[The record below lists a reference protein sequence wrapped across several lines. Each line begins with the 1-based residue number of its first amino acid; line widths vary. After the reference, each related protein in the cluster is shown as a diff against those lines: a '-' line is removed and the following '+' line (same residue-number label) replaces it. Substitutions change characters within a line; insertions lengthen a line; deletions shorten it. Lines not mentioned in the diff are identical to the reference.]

1 MSAVPGHIQ
10 LAASSSGNAPNSH
23 INRNT
28 PNNAEVS
35 SHSHSLS
42 PLEPLSHALSRDSR
56 ISLPDEARQ
65 YIANMVDS
73 PAGSPQPGASFTHRP
88 HPPSSLSRIH
98 EAEEHRTPNH
108 PTPQGTNGQA
118 AASSS
123 SVGSEFLD
131 LDGEDEDDNTVDS
144 VIESRNAL
152 DPPGDEY
159 DLDRKDS
166 LVDKIDKHAVVDDF
180 PLPPTSASQRA
191 NLSPATETD
200 ASLAERSDS
209 PQTFAS
215 SSSSLQ
221 HNPNLTKARP
231 SESYTASSNLSFRA
245 LPLLAAD
252 LARTNVQV
260 ISSSVRPNDR
270 GKDVVSFVALVSPG
284 NSKEPWRIEKLYP
297 DVLSLDHRIRSL
309 AGRNASKKIGNLPEP
324 KLWRDHAP
332 AKVDQRKAALETY
345 LYSLVH
351 LPIKDTHEIIAFLT
365 SDIVRE
371 AHKPV
376 MQPGHKEGYLTK
388 RGKNFGGWKSR
399 FFVLQGPVLEYYESR
414 GGAHLG
420 SINVTGAQIGR
431 QQKTTDKTPSADDD
445 KEFRHAFLIVEAKK
459 GPSGNH
465 ARHVLCAE
473 SDAERDNWVDMLVRY
488 FTGAYE
494 EEASSVGSS
503 PSTPRKAPTR
513 NLSKDNIQLT
523 KGSGPPLPQVQ
534 SDGNSAKFLASG
546 VGSSNERGSSP
557 SDPSSASET
566 ERTHKHDLVPPPRES
581 LDAGSPASEFR
592 ANSSLS
598 HYNEQEDVD
607 RRLTSIDAERSKA
620 SAEPLQSVP
629 ERGESPEKLES
640 RSKISRPINGAPIPS
655 GFKFGA
661 KDTHEAS
668 PSPSDRREKAKSR
681 SFWGFGKP
689 SDKPNS
695 PAVYVPRAV
704 FNISLEDSL
713 SVAQVAGLPAIVF
726 RCIKYLESKKA
737 DQEEGIYRLSGS
749 SAVIKSLRDRF
760 NSEGDLDLLAS
771 DEYWDLHAIAGLLKS
786 YLRELPTSILTRDL
800 HLRFLAVIDFSD
812 SQERI
817 KELSQLIASLPIANY
832 TLLRALTAHLIL
844 IVQNANV
851 NKMTMRNVGI
861 VFSPTLGIPA
871 GVFSLMLGEFNR
883 VFNVNESGSMDESVA
898 GGAVPVIRRN
908 SKQYS
913 EAAADE
919 LLGIS
924 GRTLPVTT
932 EEGHSDT
939 DGLSNNEERR
949 VDTSEDQ
956 GVDSSNTSP
965 PASSHQHLGV
975 PNTPTGPSA
984 QSSSKAQN
992 AAASRGLNIATGA
1005 RTNHQGRPIGLPSS
1019 PRPPH
1024 TPDTPP
1030 QNPSTVSSAGYC

>member
-1 MSAVPGHIQ
+1 
-10 LAASSSGNAPNSH
+10 
-23 INRNT
+23 
-28 PNNAEVS
+28 
-35 SHSHSLS
+35 
-42 PLEPLSHALSRDSR
+42 
-56 ISLPDEARQ
+56 
-65 YIANMVDS
+65 MVDS
-73 PAGSPQPGASFTHRP
+73 PAGSPQPGASFPHRQ
-88 HPPSSLSRIH
+88 HPPSSLSRVH
-98 EAEEHRTPNH
+98 EAEEHQTTVHSEP
-108 PTPQGTNGQA
+108 PGTNAQA
-118 AASSS
+118 ATSSS
-123 SVGSEFLD
+123 SVSSAFLD
-131 LDGEDEDDNTVDS
+131 LDDDDEDVEQPL
-144 VIESRNAL
+144 IGLESTH
-152 DPPGDEY
+152 DPLRDEY
-159 DLDRKDS
+159 DSDRKDS
-166 LVDKIDKHAVVDDF
+166 LLDNLNKHTVVDDF
-180 PLPPTSASQRA
+180 PLPPTSSSQRA
-191 NLSPATETD
+191 DSPSATETD
-200 ASLAERSDS
+200 AAVVERSDS

-221 HNPNLTKARP
+221 HNPNTLVKARP
-231 SESYTASSNLSFRA
+231 SQSHTASSTLSFRA

-252 LARTNVQV
+252 LARTKVQV

-284 NSKEPWRIEKLYP
+284 SSKEPWRIEKLYP

-309 AGRNASKKIGNLPEP
+309 AGRNGSKKIGNLPEP
-324 KLWRDHAP
+324 KLWKDHAP

-473 SDAERDNWVDMLVRY
+473 SDTERDNWVDMLVRY
-488 FTGAYE
+488 FTGTYE
-494 EEASSVGSS
+494 EEASSMGSS
-503 PSTPRKAPTR
+503 LSAQRKAPIR
-513 NLSKDNIQLT
+513 NMSKDNIQLP
-523 KGSGPPLPQVQ
+523 KSSGIPLSQIQ
-534 SDGNSAKFLASG
+534 SDGNSTKFVASG
-546 VGSSNERGSSP
+546 LGSANERGSSP

-566 ERTHKHDLVPPPRES
+566 ERTHKHDLAPPPRES
-581 LDAGSPASEFR
+581 LDTASPASEFR

-598 HYNEQEDVD
+598 HYTEQDDVD
-607 RRLTSIDAERSKA
+607 RRMTSIDAERSKV

-629 ERGESPEKLES
+629 ERGESPDKLES

-661 KDTHEAS
+661 KDPHEAS

-689 SDKPNS
+689 NDKPSS

-800 HLRFLAVIDFSD
+800 HLRFLAVIDFSN

-883 VFNVNESGSMDESVA
+883 VFNVNEGDSLDD
-898 GGAVPVIRRN
+898 PVLGTLPIIRRN
-908 SKQYS
+908 SKQYD

-924 GRTLPVTT
+924 GRALPGNT
-932 EEGHSDT
+932 EEGQSDT
-939 DGLSNNEERR
+939 DGLSNNEEGG
-949 VDTSEDQ
+949 VDTSEDG
-956 GVDSSNTSP
+956 GVDLLNSSP
-965 PASSHQHLGV
+965 PASSQHHLGV
-975 PNTPTGPSA
+975 LNMPTGPSA
-984 QSSSKAQN
+984 QGSSKAQT
-992 AAASRGLNIATGA
+992 AAASRGLNIATGP

-1030 QNPSTVSSAGYC
+1030 QNPNAVSSSGSGLC